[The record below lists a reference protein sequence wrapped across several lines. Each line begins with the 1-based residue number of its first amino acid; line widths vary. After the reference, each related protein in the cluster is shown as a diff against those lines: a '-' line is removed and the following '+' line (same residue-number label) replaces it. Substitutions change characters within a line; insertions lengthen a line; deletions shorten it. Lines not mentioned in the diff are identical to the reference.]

1 METCGVIFNEKE
13 IITQNGIYDCF
24 NQGIPRDKE
33 IMGVPLRACIGMR
46 CFYNEQTREYSGAS
60 FYAPPYS
67 KISGP
72 PHDVLKYVLA
82 VQDGVVHAGGGQLVL
97 ATETTDFIY
106 TNFNITRW
114 SGSVKKGQILGT
126 VSLSQDPITGMNE
139 VGYGVTLMGYRDGKV
154 VDLVSMLRNI
164 PHI

>member
-1 METCGVIFNEKE
+1 MNTCGVIFNENE
-13 IITQNGIYDCF
+13 IVTQDGIYRCF
-24 NQGIPRDKE
+24 PQGIDPSKE
-33 IMGVPLRACIGMR
+33 LMGVPLRACIGMQ

-72 PHDVLKYVLA
+72 PHDILKYVLA
-82 VQDGVVHAGGGQLVL
+82 VQDGAVHAGGGQLVL
-97 ATETTDFIY
+97 TAENIDFIY

-114 SGSVKKGQILGT
+114 SGYVKKGQILGT
-126 VSLSQDPITGMNE
+126 VSLSQDPITGMDE
-139 VGYGVTLMGYRDGKV
+139 VGYGVTLMGYRDGKII
-154 VDLVSMLRNI
+154 DIVSLLRNI